1 MRYSAFAAIGCM
13 LVIGLGLGF
22 GKGAQPEDDVKP
34 IKEVM
39 AEAMKGGLQKKI
51 VKGDASDE
59 EKMKFLD
66 MMISL
71 VENDPPKGDPTE
83 WKMAAGT
90 AMMNAAKVVVGREG
104 AAEALAESTNCMA
117 CHAKFKPSD

>member
-1 MRYSAFAAIGCM
+1 MRYCTLVAIGCM
-13 LVIGLGLGF
+13 LVVGLGF
-22 GKGAQPEDDVKP
+22 GFGTGPPAEEDVKP

-51 VKGDASDE
+51 VKGEASDE

-71 VENDPPKGDPTE
+71 VENDPPQGDATE
-83 WKMAAGT
+83 WKMTAGT

-104 AAEALAESTNCMA
+104 AAKALAESTNCMA